1 MISGL
6 QHFSYCRRQ
15 WALIH
20 IENQWKENIRTTE
33 GRYLHQ
39 TAHNPDKIEKR
50 GEKMVMRG
58 LKVSSHN
65 LGVYGECDVVEFDR
79 DTNGISLNDC
89 EGTWKPYP
97 VEYKKGISKETNA
110 DRLQL
115 CCQAMC
121 LEEMLCCEIPE
132 GALFYGQTKRRERVP
147 FTEELR
153 KEVRENLLEMH
164 QYYNRG
170 YTPRVKKNAGCKECS
185 MNELC
190 LPELESVS
198 SASSYIDRVMGEDG

>member
-1 MISGL
+1 
-6 QHFSYCRRQ
+6 
-15 WALIH
+15 
-20 IENQWKENIRTTE
+20 
-33 GRYLHQ
+33 
-39 TAHNPDKIEKR
+39 
-50 GEKMVMRG
+50 MVMRG

-121 LEEMLCCEIPE
+121 LEEMLCCTITE
-132 GALFYGQTKRRERVP
+132 GALFYGETRRRQVVAIDDG
-147 FTEELR
+147 LR
-153 KEVRENLLEMH
+153 QEVREAFAEMH
-164 QYYNRG
+164 RLFDRA
-170 YTPRVKKNAGCKECS
+170 YTPRVRRTKACNACSLKEI
-185 MNELC
+185 C
-190 LPELESVS
+190 LPGLSKTVTASYYLEKHL
-198 SASSYIDRVMGEDG
+198 AED